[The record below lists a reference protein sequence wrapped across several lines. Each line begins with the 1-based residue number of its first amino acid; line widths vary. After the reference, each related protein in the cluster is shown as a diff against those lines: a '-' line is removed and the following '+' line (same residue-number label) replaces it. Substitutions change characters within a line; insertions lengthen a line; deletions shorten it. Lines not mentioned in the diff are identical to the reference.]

1 MRHFQVGLYDPLDY
15 DVPVIWIDRPRPET
29 ELATLRL
36 AIAMYNEEI
45 EVDPDPCLIAAIF
58 IVQPEHTADDTSPRE
73 IQT

>member
-36 AIAMYNEEI
+36 AVAMYHDDI
-45 EVDPDPCLIAAIF
+45 ETDPDPCLIAAIF
-58 IVQPEHTADDTSPRE
+58 IVQPDSDTHDPSSRE